1 MKKNLLIAAIALMAV
16 AFVSCQKDGVYK
28 PKQRIDKITRS
39 WTKTEEYKDVTG
51 ITHTDNTSADSWVC
65 EEWVWGDKTVESRTF
80 TAFVPTLAGPTY
92 PFHKV
97 TYSYDDKNRITG
109 AQDGDHKIEYTYND
123 DKKFSKITVND
134 GGNLESTVEI
144 NYDGKVV
151 NSLKVTK
158 FYPAKKCEAALAMVL
173 PRQIVDVVCNDT
185 EEEIVA
191 KDTRTVVTDI
201 TIEWDGKNIVKM
213 DAKSSDDVTTTTT
226 YEYDG
231 KLNPYAGFYC
241 GTGVSAAMYSKNNII
256 KTTTTKK
263 EVLGNGTLTTD
274 TEETVEYEYDCK
286 VPSTVKT
293 TTVEKR
299 NGLLTGERTI
309 TTVTTDVYE
318 YTK

>member
-39 WTKTEEYKDVTG
+39 WESTDVYSDASGQHEDKTK
-51 ITHTDNTSADSWVC
+51 ADPWVC
-65 EEWVWGDKTVESRTF
+65 EQWAWGDKTVESRTF
-80 TAFVPTLAGPTY
+80 TSRIWNLTGVSYASEKT
-92 PFHKV
+92 

-109 AQDGDHKIEYTYND
+109 AQYGDHKIEYTYND

-134 GGNLESTVEI
+134 GANLESTVEI

-151 NSLKVTK
+151 NSLKVTR

-173 PRQIVDVVCNDT
+173 PRQIVDVICNDSD
-185 EEEIVA
+185 EEIVA

-213 DAKSSDDVTTTTT
+213 DAKSDDATTVTTT

-241 GTGVSAAMYSKNNII
+241 GTGVSAEMYSKNNII
-256 KTTTTKK
+256 KTTRTSKTVQGNTTI
-263 EVLGNGTLTTD
+263 TTE
-274 TEETVEYEYDCK
+274 TVETVEYEYDGK
-286 VPSTVKT
+286 SPSTVKT
-293 TTVEKR
+293 TTVENR
-299 NGLLTGERTI
+299 DYLLGGKHTI

>member
-39 WTKTEEYKDVTG
+39 WESTDVYSDASGNHEDKTV
-51 ITHTDNTSADSWVC
+51 ADPWIC
-65 EEWVWGDKTVESRTF
+65 EQWAWGDKTVESRTF
-80 TAFVPTLAGPTY
+80 TSRIWNLTGVSYVSEKT
-92 PFHKV
+92 

-109 AQDGDHKIEYTYND
+109 AQYGDHKIEYTYND

-134 GGNLESTVEI
+134 GANLESTVEI

-151 NSLKVTK
+151 NSLKVTR

-173 PRQIVDVVCNDT
+173 PRQIVDVVCNDSD
-185 EEEIVA
+185 EEIVA

-213 DAKSSDDVTTTTT
+213 DAKSNDETTVTTT

-241 GTGVSAAMYSKNNII
+241 GTGVSAEMYSKNNVI
-256 KTTTTKK
+256 KTTRTSKTVQGNTTI
-263 EVLGNGTLTTD
+263 TTE
-274 TEETVEYEYDCK
+274 TVETVEYEYDGK
-286 VPSTVKT
+286 NPSTVKT
-293 TTVEKR
+293 TTVENR
-299 NGLLTGERTI
+299 DYLLGGKHTI

>member
-39 WTKTEEYKDVTG
+39 WVETDVYSDASGSHEDKTM
-51 ITHTDNTSADSWVC
+51 ADPWVC
-65 EEWVWGDKTVESRTF
+65 EAWVWGDKTVESRTF
-80 TAFVPTLAGPTY
+80 TTRIMTLTGVDYHSEKTTY
-92 PFHKV
+92 
-97 TYSYDDKNRITG
+97 TYDDKNRITG
-109 AQDGDHKIEYTYND
+109 AQYGTHKIEYTYND

-134 GGNLESTVEI
+134 GANLESTVEI

-151 NSLKVTK
+151 NSLKVTN

-173 PRQIVDVVCNDT
+173 PRQIVDVICYDS
-185 EEEIVA
+185 EEEVVA
-191 KDTRTVVTDI
+191 KDARTVVTDI

-213 DAKSSDDVTTTTT
+213 DSKSSDDVTTTTT

-241 GTGVSAAMYSKNNII
+241 GTGVSAEMYSKNNVI
-256 KTTTTKK
+256 KTTTTRK
-263 EVLGNGTLTTD
+263 EVHGNTTITTE
-274 TEETVEYEYDCK
+274 TEETVEYEYDGK
-286 VPSTVKT
+286 TPSTVKT
-293 TTVEKR
+293 TTVEKW
-299 NGLLTGERTI
+299 NSLLTGEHTI

>member
-1 MKKNLLIAAIALMAV
+1 MKKNLLIVAIALMAV

-28 PKQRIDKITRS
+28 PKQRISKITRS
-39 WTKTEEYKDVTG
+39 WVSTDVYSDAAGSHEDKT
-51 ITHTDNTSADSWVC
+51 IADPWVC
-65 EEWVWGDKTVESRTF
+65 EAWVWGDKTVESRTF
-80 TAFVPTLAGPTY
+80 TDRVWVINGPTY
-92 PFHKV
+92 PSHTT

-109 AQDGDHKIEYTYND
+109 AQYDDHKIEYTYND

-134 GGNLESTVEI
+134 GANLESTVEI

-151 NSLKVTK
+151 NSLKVTR

-213 DAKSSDDVTTTTT
+213 DAKSSDDVTITTT

-241 GTGVSAAMYSKNNII
+241 GNGVSAEMYSKNNVI
-256 KTTTTKK
+256 KTTTTRK
-263 EVLGNGTLTTD
+263 EVHGSTTII
-274 TEETVEYEYDCK
+274 TETAESVEYEYDGK
-286 VPSTVKT
+286 NPSTVKT
-293 TTVEKR
+293 TKVENRDYLIGGKH
-299 NGLLTGERTI
+299 TI